1 MLDCCAP
8 LDLIQQD
15 GITLD
20 QFTCLAICSNLDL
33 NVARIDGEM
42 DIQIFREKIKNICAG
57 EGKVL
62 VCSYSRAVFEQFGDG
77 HFSPIGM
84 KAIVFFIQGLTLMFS

>member
-8 LDLIQQD
+8 FDLIQQD

-20 QFTCLAICSNLDL
+20 QFTCLAICNNLDL
-33 NVARIDGEM
+33 DVTRMDGEM
-42 DIQIFREKIKNICAG
+42 DIKIFPESIKKICAG

-62 VCSYSRAVFEQFGDG
+62 VCSYSRTMLEQTGDG

-84 KAIVFFIQGLTLMFS
+84 KAIVSFIQSLIF